1 MECIIDGMLRNG
13 ARRAIIPGVGAFIR
27 KESGEVIFSDLL
39 RCDDGAMAAYLVE
52 HEGITPA
59 MAQERTRAY
68 AGRVQAELTRSGRVE
83 FPGWGILSRTEQGH
97 YRFVP
102 ANRQEPAAAPCD
114 HCQPAVEEQAA
125 SPHAQPADT
134 AATPSPEAEERSRTG
149 FAESPAAEPARPV
162 ASVQE
167 ETAPAATPSVE
178 EAAAAHP
185 VAEPEPVAEP
195 TDGPIQAETA
205 PESAP
210 APAPAPAP
218 VAATSDAS
226 AAAVGSGREGMAAR
240 RTGQQRLRN
249 VLFDEEETS
258 GEAQPAT
265 AATAT
270 GGSQAGPQT
279 DRAEEPAPY
288 RPEIHILRPNRPRKR
303 MDGVLVIAVIALVI
317 TLGVLVYGYFAKRDI
332 AAMHEQE
339 LVLEMTADPGAE
351 EAAE

>member
-114 HCQPAVEEQAA
+114 HCQSAVEEQAA

-149 FAESPAAEPARPV
+149 FAESPAAEPARPA

-167 ETAPAATPSVE
+167 ETTPATMPSVE
-178 EAAAAHP
+178 EAAAAH
-185 VAEPEPVAEP
+185 PVAEP

-205 PESAP
+205 PAL
-210 APAPAPAP
+210 
-218 VAATSDAS
+218 VAAISDAS

-258 GEAQPAT
+258 GEAQ

-288 RPEIHILRPNRPRKR
+288 RPEIHIRRPNRPRKR

>member
-114 HCQPAVEEQAA
+114 HCQSAVEEQAA

-134 AATPSPEAEERSRTG
+134 AATPSPEAEERSRAG
-149 FAESPAAEPARPV
+149 FAESPAAEPARPA

-167 ETAPAATPSVE
+167 ETTPATMPSVE
-178 EAAAAHP
+178 EAAAAH
-185 VAEPEPVAEP
+185 PVAEP

-205 PESAP
+205 PAL
-210 APAPAPAP
+210 
-218 VAATSDAS
+218 VAAISDAS

-258 GEAQPAT
+258 GEAQ

-288 RPEIHILRPNRPRKR
+288 RPEIHIRRPNRPRKR

>member
-149 FAESPAAEPARPV
+149 FAESPAAEPVRPV

-185 VAEPEPVAEP
+185 VAEP

-205 PESAP
+205 P
-210 APAPAPAP
+210 AP
-218 VAATSDAS
+218 VAAISDAS

-258 GEAQPAT
+258 GEAQ

-288 RPEIHILRPNRPRKR
+288 RPEIHIRRPNRPRKR

>member
-97 YRFVP
+97 YHFVP

-149 FAESPAAEPARPV
+149 FAESPAAEPVRPV

-185 VAEPEPVAEP
+185 VAEP

-205 PESAP
+205 P
-210 APAPAPAP
+210 AP
-218 VAATSDAS
+218 VAAISDAS

-258 GEAQPAT
+258 GEAQ

-288 RPEIHILRPNRPRKR
+288 RPEIHIRRPNRPRKR

>member
-97 YRFVP
+97 YRFVL
-102 ANRQEPAAAPCD
+102 ANRQESAAAPCD

-210 APAPAPAP
+210 APAPAP

-288 RPEIHILRPNRPRKR
+288 RPEIHIRRPNRPRKR

>member
-149 FAESPAAEPARPV
+149 FAESPAAEPARPA

-167 ETAPAATPSVE
+167 ETTPATMPSVE
-178 EAAAAHP
+178 EAAAAH
-185 VAEPEPVAEP
+185 PVAEP

-205 PESAP
+205 P
-210 APAPAPAP
+210 AP
-218 VAATSDAS
+218 VAAISDAS

-258 GEAQPAT
+258 GEAQ

-288 RPEIHILRPNRPRKR
+288 RPEIHIRRPNRSRKR

>member
-134 AATPSPEAEERSRTG
+134 AATPSPEAEERSRIG
-149 FAESPAAEPARPV
+149 FAESPAAEPARPA

-167 ETAPAATPSVE
+167 ETTPATMPSVE
-178 EAAAAHP
+178 EAAAAH
-185 VAEPEPVAEP
+185 PVAEP

-205 PESAP
+205 P
-210 APAPAPAP
+210 AP
-218 VAATSDAS
+218 VAVISDAS

-258 GEAQPAT
+258 GEAQ

-288 RPEIHILRPNRPRKR
+288 RPEIHIRRPNRPRKR

>member
-97 YRFVP
+97 YHFVP
-102 ANRQEPAAAPCD
+102 ANRQEPAVVPCD
-114 HCQPAVEEQAA
+114 HCRPAVEEQAA
-125 SPHAQPADT
+125 SPHAEPVDT
-134 AATPSPEAEERSRTG
+134 ATMPSPEAEERSRTG
-149 FAESPAAEPARPV
+149 FAESAEAEPVRPV

-185 VAEPEPVAEP
+185 VAEPEPVTEP

-210 APAPAPAP
+210 AP
-218 VAATSDAS
+218 VAAISDAS

-258 GEAQPAT
+258 GEAQ

-288 RPEIHILRPNRPRKR
+288 RPEIHIRRPNRPRKR

-339 LVLEMTADPGAE
+339 LVLEMTADPAAE

>member
-102 ANRQEPAAAPCD
+102 ANRQEPAATPCD

-149 FAESPAAEPARPV
+149 FAESPAAEPARPA

-167 ETAPAATPSVE
+167 ETTPATMPSVE
-178 EAAAAHP
+178 EAAAAH
-185 VAEPEPVAEP
+185 PVAEP

-205 PESAP
+205 P
-210 APAPAPAP
+210 AP
-218 VAATSDAS
+218 VAAISDAS

-258 GEAQPAT
+258 GEAQ

-288 RPEIHILRPNRPRKR
+288 RPEIHIRRPNRPRKR

>member
-149 FAESPAAEPARPV
+149 FAESPAAEPARPA

-167 ETAPAATPSVE
+167 ETTPATMPSVE
-178 EAAAAHP
+178 EAAAAH
-185 VAEPEPVAEP
+185 PVAEP

-205 PESAP
+205 P
-210 APAPAPAP
+210 AP
-218 VAATSDAS
+218 VAAISDAS

-249 VLFDEEETS
+249 VLFNEEETS
-258 GEAQPAT
+258 GEAQ
-265 AATAT
+265 AATTT

-288 RPEIHILRPNRPRKR
+288 RPEIHIRRPNRPRKR

>member
-149 FAESPAAEPARPV
+149 FAESPAAEPARPA

-167 ETAPAATPSVE
+167 ETTPATMPSVE

-185 VAEPEPVAEP
+185 VAEP
-195 TDGPIQAETA
+195 TDGPLQAET
-205 PESAP
+205 
-210 APAPAPAP
+210 APAP
-218 VAATSDAS
+218 VAAISDAS

-258 GEAQPAT
+258 GEAQ

-288 RPEIHILRPNRPRKR
+288 RPEIHIRRPNRSRKR

>member
-114 HCQPAVEEQAA
+114 HCQSAVEEQAA

-134 AATPSPEAEERSRTG
+134 AATPSPEAGERSRAG
-149 FAESPAAEPARPV
+149 FAGSPAAEPARPA

-167 ETAPAATPSVE
+167 ETTPATMPSVE
-178 EAAAAHP
+178 EAAAAH
-185 VAEPEPVAEP
+185 PVAEP

-205 PESAP
+205 PAL
-210 APAPAPAP
+210 
-218 VAATSDAS
+218 VAAISDAS

-249 VLFDEEETS
+249 VLFDEEETT
-258 GEAQPAT
+258 GEAQ

-288 RPEIHILRPNRPRKR
+288 RPEIHIRRPNRPRKR

>member
-97 YRFVP
+97 YHFVP
-102 ANRQEPAAAPCD
+102 ANRQEPAAVPCD
-114 HCQPAVEEQAA
+114 HCRPAVEEQAA
-125 SPHAQPADT
+125 SPHAEPVDT
-134 AATPSPEAEERSRTG
+134 ATMPSPEAEERSRTG
-149 FAESPAAEPARPV
+149 FAESPAAEPVRPV

-185 VAEPEPVAEP
+185 VAEP

-205 PESAP
+205 P
-210 APAPAPAP
+210 AP
-218 VAATSDAS
+218 VAAISDAS

-258 GEAQPAT
+258 GEAQ

-288 RPEIHILRPNRPRKR
+288 RPEIHIRRPNRPRKR

>member
-68 AGRVQAELTRSGRVE
+68 AGRVQAELTRSGHVE

-125 SPHAQPADT
+125 APQAQPADNT
-134 AATPSPEAEERSRTG
+134 AATPSPETEECSRTG
-149 FAESPAAEPARPV
+149 LAESAEAEPARPV

-167 ETAPAATPSVE
+167 ETAPAATPSE
-178 EAAAAHP
+178 EEVAAAHP
-185 VAEPEPVAEP
+185 VAEPETVAEP

-205 PESAP
+205 PASES
-210 APAPAPAP
+210 APAP

-226 AAAVGSGREGMAAR
+226 AAAVGSGREGMPAR

-265 AATAT
+265 AATAATAT
-270 GGSQAGPQT
+270 GGSQT

-288 RPEIHILRPNRPRKR
+288 RPEIHIRRPNRPRKR

>member
-149 FAESPAAEPARPV
+149 FAESPAAEPARPA

-167 ETAPAATPSVE
+167 ETTPATMPSVE
-178 EAAAAHP
+178 EAAAAH
-185 VAEPEPVAEP
+185 PVAEP

-205 PESAP
+205 P
-210 APAPAPAP
+210 AP
-218 VAATSDAS
+218 VAAISDAS

-258 GEAQPAT
+258 GEAQ

-288 RPEIHILRPNRPRKR
+288 RSEIHIRRPNRPRKR

>member
-149 FAESPAAEPARPV
+149 FAESPAAEPARPA

-167 ETAPAATPSVE
+167 ETTPATMPSVE
-178 EAAAAHP
+178 EAAAAH
-185 VAEPEPVAEP
+185 PVAEP

-205 PESAP
+205 P
-210 APAPAPAP
+210 AP
-218 VAATSDAS
+218 VAAISDAS
-226 AAAVGSGREGMAAR
+226 ATAVGSGREGMAAR

-258 GEAQPAT
+258 GEAQ

-288 RPEIHILRPNRPRKR
+288 RPEIHIRRPNRPRKR

>member
-149 FAESPAAEPARPV
+149 FAESPAAEPARPA

-167 ETAPAATPSVE
+167 ETTPATMPSVE
-178 EAAAAHP
+178 EAAAAH
-185 VAEPEPVAEP
+185 PVAEP

-205 PESAP
+205 P
-210 APAPAPAP
+210 AP
-218 VAATSDAS
+218 VAAISDAS
-226 AAAVGSGREGMAAR
+226 AAAVGSGRDGMAAR

-258 GEAQPAT
+258 GEAQ

-288 RPEIHILRPNRPRKR
+288 RPEIHIRRPNRSRKR

>member
-59 MAQERTRAY
+59 MAQERTRVY

-97 YRFVP
+97 YHFVP
-102 ANRQEPAAAPCD
+102 ANRQEPAAVPCD
-114 HCQPAVEEQAA
+114 HCRPAVEEQAA
-125 SPHAQPADT
+125 SPHAEPVDT
-134 AATPSPEAEERSRTG
+134 ATMPSPEAEERSRTG
-149 FAESPAAEPARPV
+149 FAESPAAEPVRPV

-185 VAEPEPVAEP
+185 VAEP

-205 PESAP
+205 P
-210 APAPAPAP
+210 AP
-218 VAATSDAS
+218 VAAISDAS

-258 GEAQPAT
+258 GEAQ

-288 RPEIHILRPNRPRKR
+288 RSEIHIRRPNRPRKR

>member
-83 FPGWGILSRTEQGH
+83 FPGWGILSRTEQGY

-149 FAESPAAEPARPV
+149 FAESPAAEPVRPV

-185 VAEPEPVAEP
+185 VAEP

-205 PESAP
+205 P
-210 APAPAPAP
+210 AP
-218 VAATSDAS
+218 VAAISDAS

-258 GEAQPAT
+258 GEAQ

-288 RPEIHILRPNRPRKR
+288 RPEIHIRRPNRPRKR

>member
-97 YRFVP
+97 YHFVP
-102 ANRQEPAAAPCD
+102 ANRQEPAAVPCD
-114 HCQPAVEEQAA
+114 HCRPAVEEQAA
-125 SPHAQPADT
+125 SPHAEPVDT
-134 AATPSPEAEERSRTG
+134 ATMPSPEAEERSRTG
-149 FAESPAAEPARPV
+149 FAESPAAEPVRPV

-185 VAEPEPVAEP
+185 VAEP

-205 PESAP
+205 P
-210 APAPAPAP
+210 AP
-218 VAATSDAS
+218 VAAISDAS

-258 GEAQPAT
+258 GEAQ

-270 GGSQAGPQT
+270 GGSQAGPQS
-279 DRAEEPAPY
+279 DRTEEPAPY
-288 RPEIHILRPNRPRKR
+288 RPEIHIRRPNRPRKR

>member
-83 FPGWGILSRTEQGH
+83 FPGWGILSRTEQGY

-149 FAESPAAEPARPV
+149 FAESPAAEPARPA

-167 ETAPAATPSVE
+167 ETTPATMPSVE
-178 EAAAAHP
+178 EAAAAH
-185 VAEPEPVAEP
+185 PVAEP

-205 PESAP
+205 P
-210 APAPAPAP
+210 AP
-218 VAATSDAS
+218 VAAISDAS

-258 GEAQPAT
+258 GEAQ

-288 RPEIHILRPNRPRKR
+288 RPEIHIRRPNRPRKR

>member
-149 FAESPAAEPARPV
+149 FAESPAAEPARPA

-167 ETAPAATPSVE
+167 ETTPATMPSVE
-178 EAAAAHP
+178 EAAAAH
-185 VAEPEPVAEP
+185 PVAEP

-205 PESAP
+205 P
-210 APAPAPAP
+210 AP
-218 VAATSDAS
+218 VAAISDAS

-258 GEAQPAT
+258 GEAQ

-288 RPEIHILRPNRPRKR
+288 RPEIHIRRPNRPRKR

>member
-83 FPGWGILSRTEQGH
+83 FPGWGILSRTEQGY

-125 SPHAQPADT
+125 SPHAEPVD
-134 AATPSPEAEERSRTG
+134 AATMPSPEAEERSRTG
-149 FAESPAAEPARPV
+149 FAESPAAEPVRPV

-185 VAEPEPVAEP
+185 VAEP

-205 PESAP
+205 P
-210 APAPAPAP
+210 AP
-218 VAATSDAS
+218 VAAISDAS

-258 GEAQPAT
+258 GEAQ

-288 RPEIHILRPNRPRKR
+288 RPEIHIRRPNRPRKR

>member
-83 FPGWGILSRTEQGH
+83 FPGWGILSRTEQGY

-102 ANRQEPAAAPCD
+102 ANRQEPAAVPCD
-114 HCQPAVEEQAA
+114 HCRPAVEEQAA
-125 SPHAQPADT
+125 SPHAEPVDT
-134 AATPSPEAEERSRTG
+134 ATMPSPEAEERSRTG
-149 FAESPAAEPARPV
+149 FAESPAAEPVRPV

-185 VAEPEPVAEP
+185 VAEP

-205 PESAP
+205 P
-210 APAPAPAP
+210 AP
-218 VAATSDAS
+218 VAAISDAS

-258 GEAQPAT
+258 GEAQ

-288 RPEIHILRPNRPRKR
+288 RPEIHIRRPNRPRKR

>member
-149 FAESPAAEPARPV
+149 FAESPAAEPARPA
-162 ASVQE
+162 ASGQE
-167 ETAPAATPSVE
+167 ETTPATMPSVE
-178 EAAAAHP
+178 EAAAAH
-185 VAEPEPVAEP
+185 PVAEP

-205 PESAP
+205 P
-210 APAPAPAP
+210 AP
-218 VAATSDAS
+218 VAAISDAS

-258 GEAQPAT
+258 GEAQ

-288 RPEIHILRPNRPRKR
+288 RPEIHIRRPNRPRKR

>member
-68 AGRVQAELTRSGRVE
+68 AGRVQAELTRSGHVE

-97 YRFVP
+97 YHFVP

-114 HCQPAVEEQAA
+114 HCRPAVEEQAA
-125 SPHAQPADT
+125 APHAEPADT
-134 AATPSPEAEERSRTG
+134 VATPSPEVEERSRTG
-149 FAESPAAEPARPV
+149 LAESPAAEPARPV
-162 ASVQE
+162 ASVRE

-178 EAAAAHP
+178 EVAAAHP

-205 PESAP
+205 PASES
-210 APAPAPAP
+210 APAP

-226 AAAVGSGREGMAAR
+226 AAAVGSGREGMPAR

-288 RPEIHILRPNRPRKR
+288 RPEIHIRRPNRPRKR

>member
-97 YRFVP
+97 YHFVP
-102 ANRQEPAAAPCD
+102 ANRQEPAAVPCD
-114 HCQPAVEEQAA
+114 HCRPAVEEQAA
-125 SPHAQPADT
+125 SPHAEPVDT
-134 AATPSPEAEERSRTG
+134 ATMPSPEAEERSRTG
-149 FAESPAAEPARPV
+149 FAESPAAEPVRPV

-167 ETAPAATPSVE
+167 ETAPAVE
-178 EAAAAHP
+178 EAAAAH
-185 VAEPEPVAEP
+185 PVAEP

-205 PESAP
+205 P
-210 APAPAPAP
+210 AP
-218 VAATSDAS
+218 VAAISDAS

-258 GEAQPAT
+258 GEAQ

-288 RPEIHILRPNRPRKR
+288 RPEIHIRRPNRPRKR

>member
-68 AGRVQAELTRSGRVE
+68 AGRGQAELTRSGRVE

-97 YRFVP
+97 YHFVP
-102 ANRQEPAAAPCD
+102 ANRQEPAAVPCD
-114 HCQPAVEEQAA
+114 HCRPAVEEQAA
-125 SPHAQPADT
+125 SPHAEPVDT
-134 AATPSPEAEERSRTG
+134 ATMPSPEAEERSRTG
-149 FAESPAAEPARPV
+149 FAESPAAEPVRPV

-185 VAEPEPVAEP
+185 VAEP

-205 PESAP
+205 P
-210 APAPAPAP
+210 AP
-218 VAATSDAS
+218 VAAISDAS

-258 GEAQPAT
+258 GEAQ

-288 RPEIHILRPNRPRKR
+288 RSEIHIRRPNRPRKR

>member
-83 FPGWGILSRTEQGH
+83 FPGWGILSRTEQGY

-167 ETAPAATPSVE
+167 ETTPATMPSVE
-178 EAAAAHP
+178 EAAAAH
-185 VAEPEPVAEP
+185 PVAEP

-205 PESAP
+205 P
-210 APAPAPAP
+210 AP
-218 VAATSDAS
+218 VAAISDAS

-258 GEAQPAT
+258 GEAQ

-288 RPEIHILRPNRPRKR
+288 RPEIHIRRPNRPRKR